1 MFIRTKNDLRRRRT
15 QLQIVEST
23 RKGAKVSQRVVAHVG
38 AAPLGDEDR
47 IGELRQLGEL
57 MLERLR
63 NADSR
68 QIPVIAQGS
77 LAQAVEDS
85 RELPRPEGPLVDL
98 PGLPI
103 RRAREARSR
112 TRVS

>member
-15 QLQIVEST
+15 QLHIVESS
-23 RKGAKVSQRVVAHVG
+23 RKGAKVSQRVVAHVC

-57 MLERLR
+57 MLARLR
-63 NADSR
+63 NADRR

-77 LAQAVEDS
+77 PAQAVENS
-85 RELPRPEGPLVDL
+85 RELPRLDGPLVSLADC
-98 PGLPI
+98 
-103 RRAREARSR
+103 REQARYISR
-112 TRVS
+112 NPV